1 MTQFMQGSLLGLAI
15 ITASA
20 ISATAAETAWTG
32 GTDAAWATTSN
43 WNPALPTAA
52 DTAVFDSAGNG
63 NTTIDLGGDVGIGA
77 IRFSTAA
84 AAAYTLG
91 QAGQSFIFDAAGT
104 PIAVEAGVGNA
115 QVINAG
121 LVLAAGTSTVST
133 ESVAGLTL
141 GGGISA
147 AADGTAVFN
156 PTGSGGLVVSGGISS
171 AAGAVSL
178 LKEGSGTLT
187 LSGGGSFAGD
197 GYADPSGYLASVVFQ
212 EGTTILSGGTYDNGG
227 TNLIVGSFTTA
238 GAAGTD
244 TLLQLEAGTTLE
256 GIGQFNIGRG
266 NGTGTV
272 SSDVVLDGD
281 AAISAEIAIFGFNG
295 GDSANTPRTSLTLN
309 DSSRLTLSGT
319 NLILGRSAGSESS
332 LTVNDSALVDMTY
345 EMTGSTA
352 GAGLTV
358 ARSGGSGTLLID
370 GGTVNANWV
379 DVARGDNNQQ
389 TNVGTVTVR
398 NGGTLTSEG
407 DFRMGFAGNS
417 STQATV
423 LIDGGTVA
431 IGSDTERWMI
441 LGRYDTTNST
451 VTVTN
456 GGRLELNGGSDI
468 RYAQDGNAG
477 TNVFTLADGTV
488 TGLGTSIIDLHR
500 GGNAGVSNTFN
511 LDGGVLTI
519 ERIASANNSGNARF
533 NFNGGLLRANQ
544 ATANLINLGGDD
556 QLALVRDGG
565 ARIDTNGFDV
575 GLPERL
581 RHSDIAGDAA
591 IDGGLTKLGDG
602 TLTLT
607 GVSDYTGDTIV
618 SGGGLAVTTA
628 ASLGSGGISLADGTS
643 LSVAVVGGLDTQF
656 TTSALTLA
664 SAGLAID
671 LAEFGNPTLAPLAV
685 SGDVSVGGATIVDL
699 ATLSPTLG
707 TIPLFS
713 YGSLAGFDNLA
724 LGTLPLGMT
733 ANLVNNTSASTV
745 DLVVTSLS
753 LPRWSGAISGVWDVG
768 ATANWVD
775 EVSGNPVTFADG
787 EPVLFNDL
795 ATGTTDVLINSTVS
809 PGRTTIANE
818 TASYSFSGSGAIAGS
833 GGLVKQGAADATISA
848 VNSFTGGVQIEG
860 GRLVVSTLGN
870 GGSAAPLGAAAADP
884 ANLVLAGGTLAYT
897 GSTTTSDRGF
907 TVAAAGS
914 AIEVADATATVTLT
928 GSTAS
933 SGGVF
938 SKTGAGT
945 LVLAGSSLT
954 LPDVRLTAGTLSLAG
969 PGPDAASQTTAVQGS
984 LWAGSEP
991 DQGVSLTVSNATL
1004 DIRDYLQIGRG
1015 TGTSG
1020 VTSAVSLSDAVVEVG
1035 NLQMG
1040 YDNLI
1045 SGNLGT
1051 QTLSLVDS
1059 SLTNSGN
1066 TNIAYSDGS
1075 TSTVTLSGTS
1085 SFTSSS
1091 RTLIGMGTNAVGS
1104 LVVEDQASFQTGGWL
1119 AIGNSG
1125 TASVVV
1131 RDDASFTANGDFNVA
1146 DLDGSTGSFEMSGNA
1161 TVNALATYVGK
1172 GGGSQGTFTMDGG
1185 SFSGGNN
1192 NSFQIGSYGTGT
1204 WTQSAGTVN
1213 ASGGVA
1219 MGRYQGS
1226 TGTMVINGGTF
1237 NQTATGGFLAV
1248 GREGAGT
1255 LTLAGGELNVA
1266 AADGIQVGSAG
1277 TGFGTLNLNGGV
1289 VTTSQIQ
1296 GGSGTSSLSLNGGTI
1311 RAAAGANAAG
1321 FIAGLGGATIES
1333 GGVTIDTTG
1342 QDLTVSASLGGS
1354 GELTKVGGG
1363 VLTLSGQN
1371 FTSGPMTVSEGGLA
1385 TTTGSFASGAIDLA
1399 SGTSFGL
1406 EVVGF
1411 QGSQLTTAEFTLGGL
1426 NTLGFDLGE
1435 FGNPTLAPLNV
1446 SGVLTSGGDVTI
1458 DLASGRPQL
1467 GQFPLIQYGSRVTT
1481 AGTYTLGSLPA
1492 GVTAELVDNTA
1503 GNTIDILVTALAS
1516 RQWSGLAGGLLDGT
1530 WDVGTTANWVI
1541 PPDTATTF
1549 ANGDEAIFNDL
1560 AFGSTDVTI
1569 SGSVIPNG
1577 VIINNEFL
1585 NYSFSG
1591 SGGIA
1596 GPGGLVKRGT
1606 GTATIASA
1614 NTFTGGVQI
1623 EGGRLTVPTL
1633 GDGGAAGPLGAT
1645 TADPANIVLA
1655 GGTLAFSGSTAT
1667 SDRGFTVAAA
1677 GSAIEVTDAAAS
1689 LTLSGATAATGGVFS
1704 KTGAGTLVLAG
1715 TALTLPETRVNSGT
1729 LSLTGPGPDPD
1740 SQTVTIQGSLWAG
1753 AVPDQGSDLTVA
1765 NATLEIEDHLQ
1776 VGRGTG
1782 TSGVV
1787 STATFTNSVIT
1798 NRILQLG
1805 YANNIAGSLG
1815 TQELTL
1821 VDSSLTASS
1830 YANIGYNEGSTSTV
1844 TLSGSSSLSSAGRT
1858 LIGLGA
1864 GATGSLIVEDSA
1876 SFQTGGWLAI
1886 GNRGT
1891 GTLIVRDTASLT
1903 MGGDFN
1909 VADLDGST
1917 GSLEIADEASLA
1929 TGAVYVGKGTGS
1941 TGTATMSGGTLEA
1954 GAGSNFQV
1962 GASGDGTW
1970 TQTGGT
1976 VNANGW
1982 TSIARNAGSTGVMTL
1997 SGGTFNQT
2005 AGDRAFF
2012 VGEVGTGTLTV
2023 SGTGQLTIGSLNAG
2037 LTITKN
2043 VDAVGTVNLD
2053 GGRITTPLV
2062 RQSNNGT
2069 STFNFN
2075 GGTLQA
2081 AENAQATFMGNLTAA
2096 NVLAG
2101 GAVIDSNGQAI
2112 TIDQP
2117 LLDGGTGGGLTKL
2130 GLGTLTLAGAST
2142 YTGPTTVSAGTLQV
2156 DGDIS
2161 ASATTAGPLATVSG
2175 SGTLGSLAVAV
2186 GGTVSPGAGV
2196 GTLTTTAGVTWA
2208 SGGSLNWQVA
2218 DATGGAGTGWDFL
2231 SIGGGLEI
2239 ASSAAEPFAIN
2250 LWSLSS
2256 TDPLTDGDAAN
2267 FDPTQSAS
2275 WTVATAA
2282 GGITGFDADGFL
2294 IRTAAANGTAG
2305 FTNSIGAGSFAMA
2318 LAGNDLQL
2326 VYTPGSAPTDIVI
2339 DVPSGSQTQAEAG
2352 YPTIAAADS
2361 VTKTGL
2367 GTLVMNAANA
2377 YTGPTTVSAGTLE
2390 VAAADALAGTNVT
2403 VDTGATLAVAAG
2415 TTMRSASVIVDGGTL
2430 SAPALAVNDST
2441 GIASLAINA
2450 GTIAGSPLVTITT
2463 GGEMALVQDARVSV
2477 AIGGLAV
2484 AETAGGG
2491 KLDLGAGQVAIASGG
2506 ITATDL
2512 RADIIAGRNGGAW
2525 NGSTGITSSAAAA
2538 AGGTRAVGYVVEGD
2552 GSARVSFA
2560 APGDT
2565 DLNGLVNVFDL
2576 VGIDA
2581 SGTYGTGATA
2591 VWSQGDFNYD
2601 GRTNVF
2607 DLVGIDTAGAY
2618 GAGNYFPAG
2627 PTTAN
2632 FGSVAVVPE
2641 PGTMLYLSLGAA
2653 GLAAAGWRRKRL
2665 LSRS

>member
-1 MTQFMQGSLLGLAI
+1 MSTRVAGVLVLMAGLAI
-15 ITASA
+15 GSASVL
-20 ISATAAETAWTG
+20 AADSQWTG
-32 GTDAAWATTSN
+32 DVDALWSTTTN
-43 WNPALPTAA
+43 WNPGLPTAS
-52 DTAVFDSAGNG
+52 DTALFDSAGNG
-63 NTTIDLGGDVGIGA
+63 NTAIDLGGGA
-77 IRFSTAA
+77 TVAAVRFADAT

-91 QAGQSFIFDAAGT
+91 SAGQSLTLAGAGEVIGLASEVINDQTVGADLILAAAGT
-104 PIAVEAGVGNA
+104 A
-115 QVINAG
+115 
-121 LVLAAGTSTVST
+121 TVSNA
-133 ESVAGLTL
+133 SGAGLTL
-141 GGGISA
+141 EGSIT
-147 AADGTAVFN
+147 GTESGTVVFN
-156 PTGSGGLVVSGGISS
+156 PAGSGAVTVTGAIDSS
-171 AAGAVSL
+171 AGAVSIV
-178 LKEGSGTLT
+178 KEGTGTLT

-197 GYADPSGYLASVVFQ
+197 GYADPSGYLASAVFQ
-212 EGTTILSGGTYDNGG
+212 EGTTILSGGTYNNGG

-238 GAAGTD
+238 GSAGTD

-256 GIGQFNIGRG
+256 GVGQLAIGRG

-272 SSDVVLDGD
+272 SSDVVLNGD
-281 AAISAEIAIFGFNG
+281 AAISAETGMFGFNG
-295 GDSANTPRTSLTLN
+295 GDSASTPRTSLTLN
-309 DSSRLTLSGT
+309 DSSRLTLSST
-319 NLILGRSAGSESS
+319 ALILGRSAGSDSS
-332 LTVNDSALVDMTY
+332 LTVNDSAVVDMTY
-345 EMTGSTA
+345 QMTTSIAGS
-352 GAGLTV
+352 GLTV
-358 ARSGGSGTLLID
+358 GRSGGSGTLLID
-370 GGTVNANWV
+370 GGTVNATWV

-389 TNVGTVTVR
+389 TSLGTVTVR
-398 NGGTLTSEG
+398 NGGTLTSQG
-407 DFRMGFAGNS
+407 YFRMGFAGNS
-417 STQATV
+417 DTQATV

-431 IGSDTERWMI
+431 IGSDTEQWMV
-441 LGRYDTTNST
+441 LGRYDATNST

-468 RYAQDGNAG
+468 RFAQDSNAG

-488 TGLGTSIIDLHR
+488 TGLGSSIIDVHR
-500 GGNAGVSNTFN
+500 GNNAGVSNTFN
-511 LDGGVLTI
+511 LDGGILTI
-519 ERIASANNSGNARF
+519 ERIASANNNGTARF

-544 ATANLINLGGDD
+544 ATANLINMGGAD

-581 RHSDIAGDAA
+581 LHSTIAGDAA

-618 SGGGLAVTTA
+618 SAGGLAVTTA

-671 LAEFGNPTLAPLAV
+671 LAEFGNPSLAPLAV

-733 ANLVNNTSASTV
+733 ASLVNNTSASTV
-745 DLVVTSLS
+745 DLVVTGLS
-753 LPRWSGAISGVWDVG
+753 LPRWSGAVSGVWDVG

-775 EVSGNPVTFADG
+775 EVTGNPVTFVDG
-787 EPVLFNDL
+787 EAVAFNDL
-795 ATGTTDVLINSTVS
+795 ATGTTDVAINATVT
-809 PGRTTIANE
+809 PGRMTIANE
-818 TASYSFSGSGAIAGS
+818 ILNYSFSGSGTIAGS
-833 GGLVKQGAADATISA
+833 VGIIKQGAADATISTA
-848 VNSFTGGVQIEG
+848 NTFTGGIRIEG
-860 GRLVVSTLGN
+860 GGLLVATLGD
-870 GGSAAPLGAAAADP
+870 GGAAAPLGAATADP

-897 GSTTTSDRGF
+897 GGTTTSDRGF

-914 AIEVADATATVTLT
+914 AIEVTDAAATVTLT
-928 GSTAS
+928 GSAAS

-938 SKTGAGT
+938 SKTGGGT
-945 LVLAGSSLT
+945 LLLAGSSLT
-954 LPDVRLTAGTLSLAG
+954 LPEVRLAAGTLSLTG
-969 PGPDAASQTTAVQGS
+969 PGPDAASQTAAVQGS
-984 LWAGSEP
+984 LWAGSEL
-991 DQGVSLTVSNATL
+991 DQGVSLSVSNTTL

-1015 TGTSG
+1015 TGTTG
-1020 VTSAVSLSDAVVEVG
+1020 VTSAVNVSNAVVEVG

-1040 YDNLI
+1040 YDNQI

-1059 SLTNSGN
+1059 SLTNGGV
-1066 TNIAYSDGS
+1066 TNIAYSNGS
-1075 TSTVTLSGTS
+1075 TSTVTLSGSS

-1091 RTLIGMGTNAVGS
+1091 RTLIGLATDANGTVIVEGS
-1104 LVVEDQASFQTGGWL
+1104 ASFQTGGWL
-1119 AIGNSG
+1119 SIGNNG
-1125 TASVVV
+1125 TGTLVV
-1131 RDDASFTANGDFNVA
+1131 RDTASLTMGGDFNVA
-1146 DLDGSTGSFEMSGNA
+1146 DLDGSTG
-1161 TVNALATYVGK
+1161 TVEITDQAALATGAVYVGK
-1172 GGGSQGTFTMDGG
+1172 GAGTQATVTMDGG
-1185 SFSGGNN
+1185 TFSGGNN
-1192 NSFQIGSYGTGT
+1192 TAFQIGRSGTGT
-1204 WTQSAGTVN
+1204 WTQSAGTVD
-1213 ASGGVA
+1213 ASGSVA
-1219 MGRYQGS
+1219 VGRLAGS
-1226 TGTMVINGGTF
+1226 NGTLVINGGTF
-1237 NQTATGGFLAV
+1237 NQTASSGFLAV
-1248 GREGAGT
+1248 GQEGTGT
-1255 LTLAGGELNVA
+1255 LTLGGELTVA
-1266 AADGIQVGSAG
+1266 ASGGVRVGDGSSSSG
-1277 TGFGTLNLNGGV
+1277 TVNIIGGTL
-1289 VTTSQIQ
+1289 TSSGIQ
-1296 GGSGTSSLSLNGGTI
+1296 GGAGSSFLSIDGGTI
-1311 RAAAGANAAG
+1311 RAAAGANSAG
-1321 FIAGLGGATIES
+1321 FIAGIGGITIES
-1333 GGVTIDTTG
+1333 GGVTIDSTG
-1342 QDLTVSASLGGS
+1342 QDLTVSSSLGGS
-1354 GELTKVGGG
+1354 GGVTKLGGG
-1363 VLTLSGQN
+1363 VLTLSAQN
-1371 FTSGPMTVSEGGLA
+1371 FYLGPTTVSEGGLA
-1385 TTTGSFASGAIDLA
+1385 TTTGSFTGGAIDLA
-1399 SGTSFGL
+1399 DGTSFDL

-1411 QGSQLTTAEFTLGGL
+1411 QGSQFTTAEFTLGGL
-1426 NTLGFDLGE
+1426 NSLGFDLGE
-1435 FGNPTLAPLNV
+1435 FGNPTAAPLNV
-1446 SGVLTSGGDVTI
+1446 SGALTTGGDVTI

-1492 GVTAELVDNTA
+1492 GVTAELIDNTA
-1503 GNTIDILVTALAS
+1503 ANSIDILVTALAS
-1516 RQWSGLAGGLLDGT
+1516 RQWSGLAGGFLDGT

-1569 SGSVIPNG
+1569 SGAVVPNG
-1577 VIINNEFL
+1577 VFIDNDFL
-1585 NYSFSG
+1585 SYSFSG
-1591 SGGIA
+1591 SGAIA
-1596 GPGGLVKRGT
+1596 GPGSLVKRGT
-1606 GTATIASA
+1606 GNATISSA

-1623 EGGRLTVPTL
+1623 EEGRLVVPTL

-1667 SDRGFTVAAA
+1667 SDRGFTVTAA

-1704 KTGAGTLVLAG
+1704 KTGEGTLVLAG
-1715 TALTLPETRVNSGT
+1715 TALVLPETRVNSGT

-1765 NATLEIEDHLQ
+1765 NATLTIEDHLQ

-1798 NRILQLG
+1798 NKILQLG
-1805 YANNIAGSLG
+1805 YANGIAGSLG

-1858 LIGLGA
+1858 LIGLGT
-1864 GATGSLIVEDSA
+1864 GATGTLIVEDSA
-1876 SFQTGGWLAI
+1876 SFQTAGWLAI

-1917 GSLEIADEASLA
+1917 GSLEITDEASLT
-1929 TGAVYVGKGTGS
+1929 TGAVYVGKGAGA

-1954 GAGSNFQV
+1954 GADSNFQV

-2023 SGTGQLTIGSLNAG
+2023 SDTGQLTIASLSAG

-2043 VDAVGTVNLD
+2043 IDAVGTVNLD

-2081 AENAQATFMGNLTAA
+2081 AENAQATFMGDLTAA

-2130 GLGTLTLAGAST
+2130 GLGTLTLAGTST

-2196 GTLTTTAGVTWA
+2196 GTLSTTAGVTWA

-2231 SIGGGLEI
+2231 SIAGMLEI
-2239 ASSAAEPFAIN
+2239 ASSTAEPFAIN

-2256 TDPLTDGDAAN
+2256 ADPLTDGDAAN

-2282 GGITGFDADGFL
+2282 GGITGFAADSFL

-2305 FTNSIGAGSFAMA
+2305 FTNDIGSGSFAMA

-2326 VYTPGSAPTDIVI
+2326 VYTPGSAPSDIVI

-2415 TTMRSASVIVDGGTL
+2415 TTMRSPSVIVDGGTL
-2430 SAPALAVNDST
+2430 SAPALPVNDST
-2441 GIASLAINA
+2441 GITSLAINA
-2450 GTIAGSPLVTITT
+2450 GTVAGSPLVTITA
-2463 GGEMALVQDARVSV
+2463 GGQMALVQDARVSV

-2484 AETAGGG
+2484 EETTGGG
-2491 KLDLGAGQVAIASGG
+2491 KLDLGAGQVAIAAGG
-2506 ITATDL
+2506 ITAADL

-2525 NGSTGITSSAAAA
+2525 SGSAGITSSAAAA
-2538 AGGTRAVGYVVEGD
+2538 AGGTRAVGYVVAGD

-2618 GAGNYFPAG
+2618 GSGNYFPAS
-2627 PTTAN
+2627 PTAA
-2632 FGSVAVVPE
+2632 GAASVAVVPE
-2641 PGTMLYLSLGAA
+2641 PGSMVSL
-2653 GLAAAGWRRKRL
+2653 GLAAAALLTASRRR
-2665 LSRS
+2665 R